1 MARWFCIY
9 LFHFLTTKQKGK
21 TMAEKV
27 WIYSAG
33 YGMLYARGGIP
44 VADLAEDIQ
53 NALAYIEE
61 NLTGDLEIREI
72 ARRAYLSP
80 FYFQRIFGA
89 MCGISVGAYIR
100 NRRMTQAAE
109 KLAALGYT
117 NIVGFGGIIDWP
129 GETVS
134 GE

>member
-1 MARWFCIY
+1 
-9 LFHFLTTKQKGK
+9 
-21 TMAEKV
+21 MAERIS
-27 WIYSAG
+27 IYSAG

-53 NALAYIEE
+53 NALADIEE
-61 NLTGDLEIREI
+61 NLTGDLEIRGL

-100 NRRMTQAAE
+100 NRRMTQAVE
-109 KLAALGYT
+109 KLAVLGYT